1 MEQVAAPIFT
11 GCVILGRLQSKDMKI
26 TSRQSP
32 KIKYLA
38 KLKLKKYRDLER
50 KMLIDGYYPLQ
61 FAMRNDYP
69 IEELFICREL
79 LRSKF
84 DNKTL
89 VDSIKTLGIPITE
102 VEGYVFLKVSTA
114 ISPEGLMAVAPQK
127 HTSLQQHQPVPKGIY
142 VVAESIEKPGSLGA
156 ILRLADNVGAT
167 GVVLADMRVDMCE
180 PEVIRSSLGTFFSV
194 NILEDSTK
202 NAIKWF
208 KQNGIKILATSP
220 GATVNY
226 AKVDM
231 RGSVAVVLGAEY
243 AGLSEAWINNADVK
257 IKIPM
262 FGQANSL
269 NVTAAAAVTLYEILR
284 QRNRV

>member
-1 MEQVAAPIFT
+1 
-11 GCVILGRLQSKDMKI
+11 MKI
-26 TSRQSP
+26 TSRQNP
-32 KIKYLA
+32 KIKYVA
-38 KLKLKKYRDLER
+38 KLKLKKYRDAER
-50 KMLIDGYYPLQ
+50 KMLIDGYYPLY
-61 FAMRNDYP
+61 FALHNNYP

-89 VDSIKTLGIPITE
+89 IDSLGALGIPMTE
-102 VEGYVFLKVSTA
+102 VENNVFLKISTA
-114 ISPEGLMAVAPQK
+114 ISPEGLIAVACQK
-127 HTSLQQHQPVPKGIY
+127 HAYLQQHQPVSDGIY
-142 VVAESIEKPGSLGA
+142 VVAESIEKPGNLGA
-156 ILRLADNVGAT
+156 ILRLVDNAGAVGL
-167 GVVLADMRVDMCE
+167 VLADMRVDMHE

-202 NAIKWF
+202 NAIEWF
-208 KQNGIKILATSP
+208 KRNGIKILATSP

-226 AKVDM
+226 AKIDM
-231 RGSVAVVLGAEY
+231 RESVAIVLGAEY

-269 NVTAAAAVTLYEILR
+269 SVTATVAVTLYEILR
-284 QRNRV
+284 QRDRV